1 MNQILTELSDD
12 RSVFEE
18 EWMGAEFD
26 LLLSLRLLVGLT
38 LNPAPVVELALEMNG
53 RQRHFATVDI

>member
-1 MNQILTELSDD
+1 
-12 RSVFEE
+12 
-18 EWMGAEFD
+18 MGAEFD

-38 LNPAPVVELALEMNG
+38 LNPAPVVELALEVNG